1 MFSSE
6 GVGSKRG
13 FAKRR
18 IVLVRNTIHH
28 HLNDTVLFQPLS
40 DNLESST
47 YEVFEKDPVKYSEYH
62 KAMYAALKDRLTDE
76 EAAKGKVVNLMVL
89 GAGRGPL
96 VRAALKAGEQVCSSR
111 LVFQRLTSKLIF
123 HHLCFYVVLQLM
135 SPWHTKSGAKTRET
149 HRHGPVSCP

>member
-1 MFSSE
+1 MFSGE
-6 GVGSKRG
+6 GVGSKR
-13 FAKRR
+13 R
-18 IVLVRNTIHH
+18 IFLVRNTIH

-123 HHLCFYVVLQLM
+123 HPLSVFLCSASAYESLAHEIQ
-135 SPWHTKSGAKTRET
+135 SQET
-149 HRHGPVSCP
+149 